1 MPVNAFGVANYPNL
15 FARNERVVVIQRAA
29 GGEVASAAT
38 AVAGAPAPTGAGP
51 LKKKLEIDRCAM
63 AICLPSPWAPSAA
76 KRHVHHVCQL

>member
-1 MPVNAFGVANYPNL
+1 LSVPISGASAAAAS
-15 FARNERVVVIQRAA
+15 FAAA